1 MKSFKNIS
9 TLIFDLGG
17 VLCDLDIDR
26 CILNFKQLG
35 LENFEHYLNNFGQ
48 SGFFMQLEKGLITAT
63 EFRNEIRTLTSE
75 PLTDEQINEA
85 WNSFLVG
92 IPTKKL
98 DLLIEL
104 RKKFRVVLLSNTNII
119 HFPDTVA
126 RFFTYNGMTTS
137 DYFNK
142 CYLSYEMKMAKP
154 AAEIFEAVLSDSRL
168 KAEECL
174 FLDDGP
180 KNIEQAAKLGIQTY
194 LVKAGEDLS
203 FLLHPQTFIF
213 K

>member
-1 MKSFKNIS
+1 MKNYKNIT

-48 SGFFMQLEKGLITAT
+48 SGFFMQLEKGLITAA
-63 EFRNEIRTLTSE
+63 EFRNEVRTLTSK

-98 DLLIEL
+98 DLIIEL

-126 RFFTYNGMTTS
+126 RFFNFNGMSTS
-137 DYFNK
+137 DYFDK

-154 AAEIFEAVLSDSRL
+154 DEEIFNALLEAEQVS
-168 KAEECL
+168 ANECL
-174 FLDDGP
+174 FLDDGQ
-180 KNIEQAAKLGIQTY
+180 KNIEQAAKSGIQTY

-203 FLLHPQTFIF
+203 WLVDIG
-213 K
+213 

>member
-1 MKSFKNIS
+1 MKNYKNI
-9 TLIFDLGG
+9 TTIIFDLGG

-48 SGFFMQLEKGLITAT
+48 SGFFMQLEKGLITAA
-63 EFRNEIRTLTSE
+63 EFRNDVRKLTSK
-75 PLTDEQINEA
+75 PLTDTQINEA

-98 DLLIEL
+98 DLIIEL

-126 RFFTYNGMTTS
+126 RFFNFNGMSTS
-137 DYFNK
+137 DYFDK

-154 AAEIFEAVLSDSRL
+154 DEEIFNALLEAEQVS
-168 KAEECL
+168 ANECL
-174 FLDDGP
+174 FLDDGQ

-194 LVKAGEDLS
+194 LVKTGEDLS
-203 FLLHPQTFIF
+203 WLVDIG
-213 K
+213 

>member
-1 MKSFKNIS
+1 MKNYKNIT

-48 SGFFMQLEKGLITAT
+48 SGFFMQLEKGLITAA
-63 EFRNEIRTLTSE
+63 EFRNEVRTLTSK
-75 PLTDEQINEA
+75 PLTDTQINEA

-98 DLLIEL
+98 DLIIEL

-126 RFFTYNGMTTS
+126 RFFNFNGMSTS
-137 DYFNK
+137 DYFDK

-154 AAEIFEAVLSDSRL
+154 NEEIFNALLEAEQVS
-168 KAEECL
+168 ANECL
-174 FLDDGP
+174 FLDDGQ
-180 KNIEQAAKLGIQTY
+180 KNIEQAAKSGIQTY

-203 FLLHPQTFIF
+203 WLVDIG
-213 K
+213 

>member
-1 MKSFKNIS
+1 MKNYKNI
-9 TLIFDLGG
+9 TTIIFDLGG

-26 CILNFKQLG
+26 CILNFKHLG

-48 SGFFMQLEKGLITAT
+48 SGFFMQLEKGLITAA
-63 EFRNEIRTLTSE
+63 EFRNDVRKLTSK
-75 PLTDEQINEA
+75 PLIDTQINEA

-98 DLLIEL
+98 DLIIEL

-126 RFFTYNGMTTS
+126 RFFNFNGMSTS
-137 DYFNK
+137 DYFDK

-154 AAEIFEAVLSDSRL
+154 DEEIFNALLEAEQVS
-168 KAEECL
+168 ANECL
-174 FLDDGP
+174 FLDDGQ

-194 LVKAGEDLS
+194 LVKTGEDLS
-203 FLLHPQTFIF
+203 WLVDIG
-213 K
+213 

>member
-1 MKSFKNIS
+1 MKNYKNIT

-26 CILNFKQLG
+26 CIFNFKQLG

-48 SGFFMQLEKGLITAT
+48 SGFFMQLEKGLITA
-63 EFRNEIRTLTSE
+63 EDFRNEVRKLTSK
-75 PLTDEQINEA
+75 PLTDAQINEA

-98 DLLIEL
+98 DLIIEL

-126 RFFTYNGMTTS
+126 RFFNFNGMSTS
-137 DYFNK
+137 DYFDK

-154 AAEIFEAVLSDSRL
+154 DEEIFNALLEVEQVSAN
-168 KAEECL
+168 ECL
-174 FLDDGP
+174 FLDDGQ

-194 LVKAGEDLS
+194 LVKTGEDLS
-203 FLLHPQTFIF
+203 WLVDIG
-213 K
+213 

>member
-1 MKSFKNIS
+1 MKNYKNIT

-17 VLCDLDIDR
+17 VICDLDIDR

-48 SGFFMQLEKGLITAT
+48 SGFFMQLEKGLITAA
-63 EFRNEIRTLTSE
+63 EFRNDVRKLTSK
-75 PLTDEQINEA
+75 PLTDTQINEA

-98 DLLIEL
+98 DLIIEL

-126 RFFTYNGMTTS
+126 RFFTYNGMSTS
-137 DYFNK
+137 DYFDK

-154 AAEIFEAVLSDSRL
+154 DEKIFNALLEAEQVSAN
-168 KAEECL
+168 ECL
-174 FLDDGP
+174 FLDDGQ

-203 FLLHPQTFIF
+203 WLVDIG
-213 K
+213 

>member
-1 MKSFKNIS
+1 MKNYKNIT

-17 VLCDLDIDR
+17 VICDLDIDR

-48 SGFFMQLEKGLITAT
+48 SGFFMQLEKGLITAA
-63 EFRNEIRTLTSE
+63 EFRNDVRKLTSK
-75 PLTDEQINEA
+75 PLTDTQINEA

-98 DLLIEL
+98 DLIIEL

-126 RFFTYNGMTTS
+126 RFFNFNGMSTS
-137 DYFNK
+137 DYFDK

-154 AAEIFEAVLSDSRL
+154 DEKIFNALLEAEQVSAN
-168 KAEECL
+168 ECL
-174 FLDDGP
+174 FLDDGQ

-203 FLLHPQTFIF
+203 WLVDIG
-213 K
+213 

>member
-1 MKSFKNIS
+1 MKNYKNI
-9 TLIFDLGG
+9 TTIIFDLGG

-48 SGFFMQLEKGLITAT
+48 SGFFMQLEKGLITAA
-63 EFRNEIRTLTSE
+63 EFSNEVRKLTSK

-98 DLLIEL
+98 DLIIEL

-126 RFFTYNGMTTS
+126 RFFNFNGMSTS
-137 DYFNK
+137 DYFDK

-154 AAEIFEAVLSDSRL
+154 DEEIFNALL
-168 KAEECL
+168 NAEQVSANECL
-174 FLDDGP
+174 FLDDGV
-180 KNIEQAAKLGIQTY
+180 KNIEQAQKLGIQSY
-194 LVKAGEDLS
+194 LVKVGEDLS
-203 FLLHPQTFIF
+203 WLVDLVD
-213 K
+213 

>member
-1 MKSFKNIS
+1 MKNYKNI
-9 TLIFDLGG
+9 TTIIFDLGG

-48 SGFFMQLEKGLITAT
+48 SGFFMQLEKGLITAA
-63 EFRNEIRTLTSE
+63 EFRNEVRKLTSK
-75 PLTDEQINEA
+75 PLTDTQINEA

-98 DLLIEL
+98 DLIIEL

-126 RFFTYNGMTTS
+126 RFFNFNGMSTS
-137 DYFNK
+137 DYFDK

-154 AAEIFEAVLSDSRL
+154 DEEIFNALL
-168 KAEECL
+168 NAEQVSANECL
-174 FLDDGP
+174 FLDDGV
-180 KNIEQAAKLGIQTY
+180 KNIEQAQKLGIQSY
-194 LVKAGEDLS
+194 LVKVGEDLS
-203 FLLHPQTFIF
+203 WLVDLVD
-213 K
+213 

>member
-1 MKSFKNIS
+1 MKNYKNIT

-17 VLCDLDIDR
+17 VICDLDIDR

-48 SGFFMQLEKGLITAT
+48 SGFFMQLEKGLITAA
-63 EFRNEIRTLTSE
+63 EFRNEVRTLTSK

-98 DLLIEL
+98 DLIIEL

-126 RFFTYNGMTTS
+126 RFFTYNGMSTS
-137 DYFNK
+137 DYFDK

-154 AAEIFEAVLSDSRL
+154 DEKIFNALLEAEQVSAN
-168 KAEECL
+168 ECL
-174 FLDDGP
+174 FLDDGQ

-203 FLLHPQTFIF
+203 WLVDIG
-213 K
+213 

>member
-1 MKSFKNIS
+1 MKNYKNI
-9 TLIFDLGG
+9 TTIIFDLGG

-48 SGFFMQLEKGLITAT
+48 SGFFMQLEKGLITAA
-63 EFRNEIRTLTSE
+63 EFRNDVRKLTSK
-75 PLTDEQINEA
+75 PLIDTQINEA

-98 DLLIEL
+98 DLIIEL

-126 RFFTYNGMTTS
+126 RFFNFNGMSTS
-137 DYFNK
+137 DYFDK

-154 AAEIFEAVLSDSRL
+154 DEEIFNALLEAEQVS
-168 KAEECL
+168 ANECL
-174 FLDDGP
+174 FLDDGQ

-194 LVKAGEDLS
+194 LVKTGEDLS
-203 FLLHPQTFIF
+203 WLVDIG
-213 K
+213 

>member
-1 MKSFKNIS
+1 MKNYKNIT

-48 SGFFMQLEKGLITAT
+48 SGFFMQLEKGLITA
-63 EFRNEIRTLTSE
+63 EDFRNEVRKLTSK
-75 PLTDEQINEA
+75 PLTDTQINEA

-98 DLLIEL
+98 DLIIEL

-126 RFFTYNGMTTS
+126 RFFNFNGMSTS
-137 DYFNK
+137 DYFDK

-154 AAEIFEAVLSDSRL
+154 DEEIFNALLEAEQVS
-168 KAEECL
+168 ANECL
-174 FLDDGP
+174 FLDDGQ

-203 FLLHPQTFIF
+203 WLVDLVD
-213 K
+213 

>member
-1 MKSFKNIS
+1 MKNYKNIT

-17 VLCDLDIDR
+17 VICDLDIDR

-48 SGFFMQLEKGLITAT
+48 SGFFMQLEKGLITAA
-63 EFRNEIRTLTSE
+63 EFRNDVRKLTSK
-75 PLTDEQINEA
+75 PLTDTQINEA

-98 DLLIEL
+98 DLIIEL

-126 RFFTYNGMTTS
+126 RFFNYNGMSTS
-137 DYFNK
+137 DYFDK

-154 AAEIFEAVLSDSRL
+154 DEKIFNALLEAEQVSAN
-168 KAEECL
+168 ECL
-174 FLDDGP
+174 FLDDGQ

-203 FLLHPQTFIF
+203 WLVDIG
-213 K
+213 

>member
-1 MKSFKNIS
+1 MKNYKNIT

-17 VLCDLDIDR
+17 VICDLDIDR

-48 SGFFMQLEKGLITAT
+48 SGFFMQLEKGLITAA
-63 EFRNEIRTLTSE
+63 EFRNEVRKLTSK
-75 PLTDEQINEA
+75 PLTDTRINEA

-98 DLLIEL
+98 DLIIEL

-126 RFFTYNGMTTS
+126 RFFTYNGMSTS
-137 DYFNK
+137 DYFDK

-154 AAEIFEAVLSDSRL
+154 DEKIFNALLEAEQVSAN
-168 KAEECL
+168 ECL
-174 FLDDGP
+174 LLDDGQ

-203 FLLHPQTFIF
+203 WLVDIG
-213 K
+213 